1 MSQCHTYAF
10 FSAQYAPH
18 VGGVESFTQRLVHQL
33 VEQGNRCIVMT
44 SRLDRNAPMY
54 EVQDDGAEVCR
65 LPCFAFLGG
74 RLPISR
80 KNRVYAR
87 LFEEVAKCGV
97 DRVLVNTRFYRHSL
111 EGVRFA
117 RHIGAP
123 VIVLDHG
130 SAHLTLGNG
139 LLDCFVERYEH
150 AVTNRMK
157 RLSPA
162 FAGISRA
169 SANWVSHFGIETSTV
184 IPNAVDV
191 GQFAGAASHR
201 DFRAEL
207 HALGKMLVVSVGRL
221 EPEKGALQFAQAAPL
236 LGDGFVLALAGE
248 GSQRV
253 QIEGLGANNV
263 LLLGQLGQPDLSA
276 LLRDADVF
284 CLPTRSEGFCTSL
297 LEAAAQG
304 AVPVMPHVGGTDEVM
319 GWNPVR
325 HGVMLKDNEPETVAQ
340 AIREA
345 AEQDGIAVQE
355 LREHVAVDCSWDA
368 TVKALEDAFAALD

>member
-1 MSQCHTYAF
+1 MLSEIAEL
-10 FSAQYAPH
+10 
-18 VGGVESFTQRLVHQL
+18 G
-33 VEQGNRCIVMT
+33 I
-44 SRLDRNAPMY
+44 DR
-54 EVQDDGAEVCR
+54 
-65 LPCFAFLGG
+65 
-74 RLPISR
+74 I
-80 KNRVYAR
+80 
-87 LFEEVAKCGV
+87 
-97 DRVLVNTRFYRHSL
+97 LVNVRFYRNSL

-117 RHIGAP
+117 RRIGAP

-130 SAHLTLGNG
+130 SAHLMLGNG
-139 LLDCFVERYEH
+139 LLDRFVERYEH

-157 RLSPA
+157 RLGPA

-169 SANWVSHFGIETSTV
+169 SANWLSHFGIETSTV

-191 GQFAGAASHR
+191 GQFAGVASSR

-207 HALGKMLVVSVGRL
+207 HALGKVLVVSVGRL

-248 GSQRV
+248 GSQRT

-263 LLLGQLGQPDLSA
+263 LLLGQLGQPELSA

-304 AVPVMPHVGGTDEVM
+304 AIPVMPHVGGTDEVM
-319 GWNPVR
+319 GWNPV
-325 HGVMLKDNEPETVAQ
+325 HFGVMLENNEPETVAQ
-340 AIREA
+340 AIRDASMIDEA
-345 AEQDGIAVQE
+345 TARE
-355 LREHVAVDCSWDA
+355 LTEYVEEHCSWNA
-368 TVKALEDAFAALD
+368 TVNALQDAFASIA

>member
-1 MSQCHTYAF
+1 M
-10 FSAQYAPH
+10 
-18 VGGVESFTQRLVHQL
+18 FTQRLAHQL
-33 VEQGNRCIVMT
+33 AEQGNRVVVVT
-44 SRLDRNAPMY
+44 SRLSPDVPSHETQEDGV
-54 EVQDDGAEVCR
+54 EVYR
-65 LPCFAFLGG
+65 LPCWSFLDG
-74 RLPISR
+74 RLPISHR
-80 KNRVYAR
+80 NREYEAM
-87 LFEEVAKCGV
+87 LSEIAELGI
-97 DRVLVNTRFYRHSL
+97 DRILVNVRFYRNSL

-117 RHIGAP
+117 RRIGAP

-139 LLDCFVERYEH
+139 LLDRLVERYEH

-157 RLSPA
+157 RLGPA

-169 SANWVSHFGIETSTV
+169 SANWLSHFEIETSTV

-191 GQFAGAASHR
+191 GQFTAAASSR
-201 DFRAEL
+201 VFRSEL
-207 HALGKMLVVSVGRL
+207 GATDKSLIAFVGRL
-221 EPEKGALQFAQAAPL
+221 EPEKGALQFAQAASL

-248 GSQRV
+248 GSQRT
-253 QIEGLGANNV
+253 QIDKLHAGNV
-263 LLLGQLGQPDLSA
+263 FLLGQLDQSDLSA

-304 AVPVMPHVGGTDEVM
+304 AIPVMPHVGGTDEVM

-325 HGVMLKDNEPETVAQ
+325 HGVMLKGSEPEAVAQ

-345 AEQDGIAVQE
+345 AEQDELAAQE
-355 LREHVAVDCSWDA
+355 LMLHVAERCSWDA